1 MLNTLSFAVT
11 LLLLLPN
18 FVGNSIVC
26 YVIFKSN
33 SLRTFYNLQLAN
45 LAISDIL
52 AGVFIL
58 VKQAL
63 ETFFPMYSHENVVCN
78 LLGNDVL
85 FMICITVSTNL
96 ITFIAFSRYLSITRP
111 LKTKSWNK
119 TKHLKIVIP
128 ILWLFSVSL
137 SIPKLL
143 ADVKQPKGCIPSKL
157 SFVSTVTSV
166 FITTGLGY
174 ILPMIILTVTFLR
187 TVRVLWSKSKNSIA
201 GSCRAKLRARRKV
214 TKMLGIVVAAFNVCV
229 LPNTIVVFLL
239 IVFHV
244 RIIEVVYDGTF
255 LLLVTGTAINPYI
268 YWFHS
273 KKFRR
278 ETRSILNRSSI

>member
-63 ETFFPMYSHENVVCN
+63 ETFFPMYSHEKVVFN

-96 ITFIAFSRYLSITRP
+96 IMFIAFSRYLSITRP

-143 ADVKQPKGCIPSKL
+143 ADVKQPKGCIPSNWI
-157 SFVSTVTSV
+157 SSQQWQVSS
-166 FITTGLGY
+166 
-174 ILPMIILTVTFLR
+174 
-187 TVRVLWSKSKNSIA
+187 
-201 GSCRAKLRARRKV
+201 
-214 TKMLGIVVAAFNVCV
+214 
-229 LPNTIVVFLL
+229 
-239 IVFHV
+239 
-244 RIIEVVYDGTF
+244 
-255 LLLVTGTAINPYI
+255 
-268 YWFHS
+268 
-273 KKFRR
+273 
-278 ETRSILNRSSI
+278 